1 MRPVLR
7 LLHYCI
13 CTAQQAH
20 CSQQNTL
27 VFFDALRLSFN
38 LAQKEEEKEEK
49 KKHTAPKSNL
59 DTGLKQYVQIAVY
72 GNPESTRCHSKSM
85 QIFTLEFA
93 HTILSI
99 LVYFRPFSFQKG
111 ATNLS

>member
-49 KKHTAPKSNL
+49 EKTYLLQSP
-59 DTGLKQYVQIAVY
+59 I
-72 GNPESTRCHSKSM
+72 ST
-85 QIFTLEFA
+85 QD
-93 HTILSI
+93 
-99 LVYFRPFSFQKG
+99 
-111 ATNLS
+111 